1 MTDTP
6 SYPNK
11 KKNKTSKVRA
21 RIIPINNQNNL
32 WRLKWQVTGI
42 YLAKNQSG
50 LVGYYFVDAHY
61 VL

>member
-11 KKNKTSKVRA
+11 KKNKTSEVRA
-21 RIIPINNQNNL
+21 RIIPTIIQNYL
-32 WRLKWQVTGI
+32 WRLKWQVIGI

-50 LVGYYFVDAHY
+50 LVEYYFVDARC
-61 VL
+61 VQ